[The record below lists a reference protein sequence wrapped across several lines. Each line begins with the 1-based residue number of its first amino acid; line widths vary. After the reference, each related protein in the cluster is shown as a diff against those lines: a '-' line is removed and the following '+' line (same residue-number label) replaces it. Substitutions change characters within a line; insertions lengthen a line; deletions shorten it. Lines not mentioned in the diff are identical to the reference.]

1 LFILNDSATGF
12 PICIMDCRWLTAK
25 RFGAATALAAKYL
38 ARDLKV
44 LGILGCGVQ
53 GRSNLEAL
61 IEICQNLEE
70 VKAYDI

>member
-1 LFILNDSATGF
+1 
-12 PICIMDCRWLTAK
+12 LTAK